1 MRSSGHPEM
10 AIHRLLQN
18 SPFGPDDIARL
29 VTAYEQTLK
38 TLGLKD
44 RSDPITELVARKIF
58 EIGQTG
64 IRDPTQLAQLAIRDL
79 GASTG

>member
-1 MRSSGHPEM
+1 M

-18 SPFGPDDIARL
+18 SPFGPDEIARL
-29 VTAYEQTLK
+29 VTAYEETLK
-38 TLGLKD
+38 ALGLKD
-44 RSDPITELVARKIF
+44 RNDPITELVARKIF

-64 IRDPTQLAQLAIRDL
+64 VRDSTQLAQLAIRDL

>member
-1 MRSSGHPEM
+1 M